1 MPLAYE
7 PHTGWGKGAS
17 RRAAP
22 WDNTWAGLLGT
33 LTSRAPR
40 LVRNALGSW
49 PPLRGG
55 VASRIV
61 LPTDAG
67 GSQHRRV
74 YRLPAG
80 RPCARGAP
88 WPCFEGSYS

>member
-7 PHTGWGKGAS
+7 SHSRRGTGAS

-22 WDNTWAGLLGT
+22 CDDSWAGLVGT

-49 PPLRGG
+49 APLRGG

-61 LPTDAG
+61 LPPDAL
-67 GSQHRRV
+67 GSAQRQV
-74 YRLPAG
+74 YKLSAG
-80 RPCARGAP
+80 RHVHDALHAL
-88 WPCFEGSYS
+88 